1 MTLIRKE
8 TLTKQLEQLKAQMYA
23 TQGAIELVDNM
34 IKKVRTK
41 KMDLKKVIVN
51 WLFTERKVKLIK
63 ALNDNV
69 DIPILSRDKR
79 EKIFN
84 AIWESIED
92 VLKQAILK
100 SDDNA

>member
-1 MTLIRKE
+1 
-8 TLTKQLEQLKAQMYA
+8 
-23 TQGAIELVDNM
+23 
-34 IKKVRTK
+34 
-41 KMDLKKVIVN
+41 MDLKKVIVN
-51 WLFTERKVKLIK
+51 WLFTEERKVKLIK

-69 DIPILSRDKR
+69 DIPILSEKTE

-100 SDDNA
+100 SDD